1 MSGLLSKLL
10 LSPQQKLERILRLT
24 GKVDKLEKL
33 LKAHQYKLDVHTAVF
48 KGGFSAL
55 QLCSLHGHADCVTY
69 LITQQRVN
77 VNHVNPLDNST
88 ALHVAACG
96 GSLAV
101 VQALVELGG
110 ANMNCLTEMGFTPLH
125 YAALGGKEDVYIY
138 LISTGLIDVSFRT
151 AEGITPL
158 LLAAR
163 AGQTKAC
170 QYLVEFAAVSVDE
183 ADHNGCTA
191 LHYAAVGGNEG
202 LVKYLISAGANLNSK
217 DKKGRSPL
225 DLCSHPAT
233 ALLMSRV
240 EPAAGGGGGGG
251 SGGRRGSSSSGG
263 GSTTGSLYSFLAGT
277 GSPATSS
284 EKTSTASDRDTTTDN
299 SFPNRYKVV
308 DTIYAKLETVCRS
321 GRVSELEKI
330 VARRPDLNDLLFP
343 GGWNCLHLCA
353 QKGHTACLELLVFKA
368 KLDVDKENDKNGITA
383 LHIACRFNFLSC
395 IEVLVAKGNVN
406 CRTFKGK
413 VPLHFSATH
422 GDVSAC
428 EVLLFNGGDT
438 YAQDVKGKTAL
449 MLAVMRGKADIVRIL
464 LQFGADPNLQD
475 SRGRTALHMAY
486 GRGSQGVVAALL
498 EMGADESIRTNR
510 GKLPV
515 EYNLRGGGGG
525 GVGVASS
532 SSSGTS
538 NNNSHVAKTAARK
551 MAASRS
557 TAHQRDDDD
566 KTSENDFDGWMD
578 SHGADSTDSSDD
590 GIAGA
595 ETDSSDDEDE
605 GFRRP
610 GSKSSKKGTKS
621 KAAAVVL
628 HHVSREEVEL

>member
-1 MSGLLSKLL
+1 MSGLLFKLL
-10 LSPQQKLERILRLT
+10 LSPQQKLERILRIT

-33 LKAHQYKLDVHTAVF
+33 LKAHPDKLDVHTAVF

-55 QLCSLHGHADCVTY
+55 QLCSLHGHADCVAY
-69 LITQQRVN
+69 LITQQHVN

-96 GSLAV
+96 GTLAV

-125 YAALGGKEDVYIY
+125 YSALGGKEDVYIY
-138 LISTGLIDVSFRT
+138 LISTGLVDVSFRT
-151 AEGITPL
+151 ADGITPL

-202 LVKYLISAGANLNSK
+202 LVKYLVSAGANLNNK

-225 DLCSHPAT
+225 DLCRHPAT
-233 ALLMSRV
+233 SLLLSRA

-251 SGGRRGSSSSGG
+251 DRGSSSS
-263 GSTTGSLYSFLAGT
+263 GSLYSFLAGA

-299 SFPNRYKVV
+299 SFPHRHKVV

-368 KLDVDKENDKNGITA
+368 KLDVDKENDKNGIAA

-395 IEVLVAKGNVN
+395 IEVLVAEGNVN

-413 VPLHFSATH
+413 VPLHFSAMH
-422 GDVSAC
+422 GDASAC
-428 EVLLFNGGDT
+428 DLLLSNGGDT

-449 MLAVMRGKADIVRIL
+449 MLAVMRGRADIVRIL

-498 EMGADESIRTNR
+498 EMGADEDIRTNR

-515 EYNLRGGGGG
+515 EYNLRRGGGGRGVGGVGG
-525 GVGVASS
+525 GVGG
-532 SSSGTS
+532 SSG
-538 NNNSHVAKTAARK
+538 HVAKLAAALR
-551 MAASRS
+551 
-557 TAHQRDDDD
+557 TGHQRDEDD

-578 SHGADSTDSSDD
+578 THGADSTDSSDN

-605 GFRRP
+605 GFLRP
-610 GSKSSKKGTKS
+610 GSKSSKKGTKNTS
-621 KAAAVVL
+621 KAVAVVL